1 MTRASMTFTG
11 AEVVAVDAAWLSA
24 FDAKMDMLI
33 AAMRGATVI
42 PEPEWLTVKQAAAKL
57 GCSTSTIQRRI
68 ADGTLTAKG
77 AGKLKRVKV

>member
-1 MTRASMTFTG
+1 MTRAARISS

-24 FDAKMDMLI
+24 IEAKLDSLT
-33 AAMRGATVI
+33 AALRGATVI